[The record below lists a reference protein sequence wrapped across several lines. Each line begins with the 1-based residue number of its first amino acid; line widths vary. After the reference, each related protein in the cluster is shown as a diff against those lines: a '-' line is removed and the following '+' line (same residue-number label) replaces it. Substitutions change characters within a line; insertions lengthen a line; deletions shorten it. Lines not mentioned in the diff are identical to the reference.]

1 MFAQKGQGMINKVFS
16 SDNTAGAA
24 PSVLQAI
31 MDAGTCSQPPYGADA
46 YSQAVEDKL
55 SIIFEC
61 PVSVFLVP
69 TGTAANALGLSVL
82 TSPWGS
88 VLCHPESHI
97 NNDEC
102 GAPEFFTNGAKLVSV
117 NGGDSKIC
125 PINLAKIAGLKT
137 GDVHSV
143 QTSVV
148 SVSQT
153 TETGSIYSL
162 EEINVIGN
170 LCKEH
175 NLRLHMDGARFANAL
190 VALECTPA
198 EMTWKAG
205 ADALSF
211 GATKNGVLAA
221 EAIVLFDQSLAQEM
235 AWRRKRSGHLMS
247 KMSSM
252 SAQLEAYLKQDLW
265 LNNARQANA
274 MALRLGQGL
283 RSISGV
289 EILGDTVSNMFFC
302 TMPRTM
308 IDSLLNQGF
317 YFYSDRWGENV
328 VRLVTNFTTKEADVD
343 CFISAA
349 KKLLKTI

>member
-1 MFAQKGQGMINKVFS
+1 
-16 SDNTAGAA
+16 
-24 PSVLQAI
+24 
-31 MDAGTCSQPPYGADA
+31 
-46 YSQAVEDKL
+46 
-55 SIIFEC
+55 
-61 PVSVFLVP
+61 
-69 TGTAANALGLSVL
+69 
-82 TSPWGS
+82 
-88 VLCHPESHI
+88 
-97 NNDEC
+97 
-102 GAPEFFTNGAKLVSV
+102 
-117 NGGDSKIC
+117 
-125 PINLAKIAGLKT
+125 
-137 GDVHSV
+137 
-143 QTSVV
+143 
-148 SVSQT
+148 
-153 TETGSIYSL
+153 
-162 EEINVIGN
+162 
-170 LCKEH
+170 
-175 NLRLHMDGARFANAL
+175 
-190 VALECTPA
+190 
-198 EMTWKAG
+198 MTWKAG

-349 KKLLKTI
+349 KKLVKTI